1 MNPMNARSALNQY
14 RNMGLHSN
22 VMEASPHRLIQM
34 LMEGALERLATAKGC
49 ITRGDIAEKG
59 SLISGAISIIGGLQ
73 ASLDMDAGGEI
84 AANLDALYEYMNG
97 RLLKANASNDVEL
110 LDEVARLLLEI
121 KSGWDAIPDAIKNAR
136 PGASVRVSGGA

>member
-34 LMEGALERLATAKGC
+34 LMEGALERLATAKGS
-49 ITRGDIAEKG
+49 IERGDSAQKG
-59 SLISGAISIIGGLQ
+59 SLITGAISIIGGLQ

-97 RLLKANASNDVEL
+97 RLLKANASNDVAL
-110 LDEVARLLLEI
+110 LDEVTRLLLEI
-121 KSGWDAIPDAIKNAR
+121 KSGWDAIPEAIKNAP
-136 PGASVRVSGGA
+136 PGASVRVSSGA

>member
-49 ITRGDIAEKG
+49 IERGDSAQKG

-121 KSGWDAIPDAIKNAR
+121 KSGWDAIPDALKNAR

>member
-1 MNPMNARSALNQY
+1 MNPANARSALNQY

-49 ITRGDIAEKG
+49 IERGDRAQKG
-59 SLISGAISIIGGLQ
+59 SLITGAISIIGGLQ

-97 RLLKANASNDVEL
+97 RLLQANVSDDVEL
-110 LDEVARLLLEI
+110 LDEVTRLLLEI
-121 KSGWDAIPDAIKNAR
+121 KSGWDAIPDAIKNAH
-136 PGASVRVSGGA
+136 PGASVRVSSGA